1 MTMLRWTVRTLGE
14 LLITLGLLLFLF
26 VAWQLWWTDV
36 TANREQAIT
45 IHALERAFGPPALSP
60 HGSVSSPLG
69 WSNSLATPRP
79 VPFAPRPGS
88 NVPDFAAS

>member
-26 VAWQLWWTDV
+26 VAWQLSCTDV

-45 IHALERAFGPPALSP
+45 IHALARAVGPPALSP
-60 HGSVSSPLG
+60 PASV
-69 WSNSLATPRP
+69 TPP
-79 VPFAPRPGS
+79 P
-88 NVPDFAAS
+88 